1 MHCCSKDDKCSNCLK
16 ILGKFFWNGWNS
28 QDAFHYDWIWPFMT
42 FCGPR
47 VILEVKMC
55 DFAFFQ
61 LLTLNCSRM
70 LKFGSF
76 SIKSKL
82 AGPLGLPLNERISKK
97 NFFERIVTT
106 TTSTLLPESEGYPKN
121 GPAEKRYPPKIC
133 WNLIFF
139 IVQSHIFK
147 REYFWLGWD
156 KVNH

>member
-1 MHCCSKDDKCSNCLK
+1 
-16 ILGKFFWNGWNS
+16 
-28 QDAFHYDWIWPFMT
+28 
-42 FCGPR
+42 
-47 VILEVKMC
+47 MC

-121 GPAEKRYPPKIC
+121 GPAEKKVPP
-133 WNLIFF
+133 
-139 IVQSHIFK
+139 
-147 REYFWLGWD
+147 
-156 KVNH
+156 